1 MQKYKVV
8 YSKESQK
15 FLKKLD
21 KKTKERLENA
31 IVDYITEG
39 IGDVKKLQGRKSEY
53 RLRVGKYRII
63 FEIEGNKM
71 TVTKIKSRGDIYKE
85 EIENFI
91 KHIETV
97 LNEYKELLEKADK
110 CIQAYAVADKDGKV
124 KHFKGRK
131 GTGERFKNCIL
142 YFQCKGYDEKQA
154 QKICGMIA
162 AKKCKAGDKYACG
175 VK

>member
-15 FLKKLD
+15 YLNKLD

-31 IVDYITEG
+31 VADYITEG
-39 IGDVKKLQGRKSEY
+39 TGDVKKLQGRKSEY

-63 FEIEGNKM
+63 FEIKGATM
-71 TVTKIKSRGDIYKE
+71 MIIRIKSRGDVYKE

-97 LNEYKELLEKADK
+97 LNGYKELLEKANK
-110 CIQAYAVADKDGKV
+110 CIQTYAVADKDGKV
-124 KHFKGRK
+124 KHFIGKK
-131 GTGERFKNCIL
+131 GTGERYKNCIL
-142 YFQCKGYDEKQA
+142 YFMCKGYKEEQA
-154 QKICGMIA
+154 KKICGMIA
-162 AKKCKAGDKYACG
+162 AKKCKSGDKYACG
-175 VK
+175 IK